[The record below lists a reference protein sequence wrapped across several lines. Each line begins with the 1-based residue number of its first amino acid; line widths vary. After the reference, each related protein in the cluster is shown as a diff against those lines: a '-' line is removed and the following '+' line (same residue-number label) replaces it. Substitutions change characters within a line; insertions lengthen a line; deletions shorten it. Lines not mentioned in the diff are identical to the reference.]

1 MNKKEVGNY
10 CEQICSNYLINL
22 GYNIIETNYYSRY
35 GEIDII
41 AKNNEYLIFVE
52 AKARILNSVIKA
64 YEAVNKKKME
74 KIIKTAYVFLSC
86 NEYKLQP
93 RFDICEIYFLKN
105 KIDNNIKIE
114 KINYIKN
121 SFDLNCLNLD
131 TRL

>member
-1 MNKKEVGNY
+1 MNTKEVGDY

-52 AKARILNSVIKA
+52 VKARILNSVIKA
-64 YEAVNKKKME
+64 YEAVNEKKMK

-105 KIDNNIKIE
+105 KKNNKIE
-114 KINYIKN
+114 IRKINYIEN

-131 TRL
+131 IGL